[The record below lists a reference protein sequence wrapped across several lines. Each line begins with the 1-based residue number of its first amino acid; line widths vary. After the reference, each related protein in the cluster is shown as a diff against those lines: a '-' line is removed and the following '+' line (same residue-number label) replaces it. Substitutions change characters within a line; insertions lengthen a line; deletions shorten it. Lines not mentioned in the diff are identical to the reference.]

1 MRSPCDSG
9 DFEPQGDRRALA
21 LAAAAVVLNA
31 HSDPTH
37 LGPGLPERLREVY
50 TEGECELLADALHAL
65 TGWPVVVIGDNGGVA
80 GWVHAGVQSPTGLI
94 LDADGC
100 HDPSDWLTA
109 WAPWVDAYGE
119 DLDGYDPELVDV
131 IPRPAPT
138 RSTRFD

>member
-1 MRSPCDSG
+1 MRSLSYSDEI
-9 DFEPQGDRRALA
+9 EPQGDRRALA
-21 LAAAAVVLNA
+21 LAAAAEVLDA
-31 HSDPTH
+31 HSDPAC

-65 TGWPVVVIGDNGGVA
+65 TKWPVVVVGDAGGVV
-80 GWVHAGVQSPTGLI
+80 GWVHAGVQSPTGQI

-109 WAPWVDAYGE
+109 WAPWVDAYGDVLE
-119 DLDGYDPELVDV
+119 GYDPELVDV

-138 RSTRFD
+138 RSTQLG